1 MNVYNNLFLMVQTC
15 KQPRCPLLGEWIHKL
30 WKIQAVEYDLAIK
43 RNELSNYKRMW
54 RKLKF
59 ILLYERTNL

>member
-1 MNVYNNLFLMVQTC
+1 MNVYNNLFMMVQTC

-30 WKIQAVEYDLAIK
+30 WKIQAVEYDSAIE
-43 RNELSNYKRMW
+43 RNKLSNYERMW

-59 ILLYERTNL
+59 ILLYERANL

>member
-54 RKLKF
+54 RKLKL